1 MNESEIQAK
10 AQALADQ
17 HIKDIAE
24 ARANLV
30 RDMIAAGYKP
40 DEWVI
45 CDNILDIQAGKTF
58 EYSCYASKKLPNE
71 I

>member
-30 RDMIAAGYKP
+30 RDMIAAGYRP

-45 CDNILDIQAGKTF
+45 CDNILDIQKSATLQ
-58 EYSCYASKKLPNE
+58 YSCWASKRVPNE